1 MYFLILIFIRVLL
14 CCIKYLGN
22 FPCPRCLVHKSE
34 IQDLGTKRDLTRRET
49 KKRLDD
55 DRRRMLVETARDML
69 YVDGIR
75 PGAKA
80 ISNLLASRALIPTKV
95 SSLTTIADF
104 RLHI

>member
-1 MYFLILIFIRVLL
+1 M
-14 CCIKYLGN
+14 
-22 FPCPRCLVHKSE
+22 HKSE

-55 DRRRMLVETARDML
+55 DRRRMLVEMARDML
-69 YVDGIR
+69 YVDGVR